1 MIRPRKPAN
10 KIQGHPCTSP
20 YIVALEIV
28 EKCRKRQLQ
37 FLGNSGAWVYF
48 SLMVK
53 GPDSQKKQCLWS
65 LAETPYFTDPGW
77 LKGYACPNSDLFLSS
92 LHPPD
97 VRPSTCLLI
106 QARPWHQPKRH
117 EGFAA
122 PGRAWGTRPKV
133 QEVEKFWS
141 ALGWTQPGWAIIWII
156 IQFSEGKLNRE

>member
-1 MIRPRKPAN
+1 MYVSLHCCTWNCWKMSKTTTSILGKLRCLGIFFTDGQRARQPKKTNVCGVLPRLPT
-10 KIQGHPCTSP
+10 I
-20 YIVALEIV
+20 
-28 EKCRKRQLQ
+28 
-37 FLGNSGAWVYF
+37 
-48 SLMVK
+48 
-53 GPDSQKKQCLWS
+53 
-65 LAETPYFTDPGW
+65 DPGW
-77 LKGYACPNSDLFLSS
+77 LKGYARPNSDLFLSS

-97 VRPSTCLLI
+97 VRPTRCLLI
-106 QARPWHQPKRH
+106 QARPWHQPKSH